1 MNDNC
6 ECGSGHVSR
15 EVFDAI
21 WEAAEKEKAARAEAM
36 PIEQDAIKA
45 LNQAYQRLKELGWN
59 DPIYCPKDDSHFDEI
74 DRMTADQSHE
84 SPALDYDSAGRDGLF
99 DDKQRFAVFS
109 HEDTRRL
116 IARLQSALDEA
127 LQA

>member
-1 MNDNC
+1 MRIVDRKTFLTLP
-6 ECGSGHVSR
+6 SGTVFAKFGGPAGDLTDAYFG
-15 EVFDAI
+15 EV
-21 WEAAEKEKAARAEAM
+21 
-36 PIEQDAIKA
+36 AIKCDTVGSDFVCQD
-45 LNQAYQRLKELGWN
+45 LLGQFEGWTGS
-59 DPIYCPKDDSHFDEI
+59 DSHFDEI